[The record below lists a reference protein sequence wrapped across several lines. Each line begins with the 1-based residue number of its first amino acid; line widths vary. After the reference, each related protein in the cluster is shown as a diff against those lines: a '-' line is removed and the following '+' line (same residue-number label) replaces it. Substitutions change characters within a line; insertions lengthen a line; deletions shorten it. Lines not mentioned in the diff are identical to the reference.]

1 MDKEGNLYIGID
13 KEVPEED
20 AKRAKEWGDEVEKTH
35 KETERKMKEQV
46 EALEAQRHASRR
58 S

>member
-1 MDKEGNLYIGID
+1 MDKKGNLYLD
-13 KEVPEED
+13 TDNEVPEED
-20 AKRAKEWGDEVEKTH
+20 AKRAKEWGDEIEEAN
-35 KETERKMKEQV
+35 KEYASKMKEQI